1 MCYLRKV
8 GDGIF
13 IDSKCTGIQKI
24 EYGYFVPEYPCGA
37 SFEAGMPG
45 YHEDLA
51 AFLDK
56 WFPDSERWER
66 TKGEKVKADMDV
78 KKALAQFN
86 EIVKE
91 ATETNINIE
100 HVEASISC
108 DKDFNL
114 VSDENAP
121 IRIHFLV
128 RPGRDRFCS

>member
-1 MCYLRKV
+1 MCYLKKV

-66 TKGEKVKADMDV
+66 TTTG
-78 KKALAQFN
+78 
-86 EIVKE
+86 E
-91 ATETNINIE
+91 ATGSLPSSN
-100 HVEASISC
+100 
-108 DKDFNL
+108 
-114 VSDENAP
+114 
-121 IRIHFLV
+121 
-128 RPGRDRFCS
+128 GRLTKKQTE